1 MHFYTDNIYTRKIKM
16 RFSTSVLLLT
26 IGAAGVYS
34 QTIGTD
40 SCIGELACHSTDAI
54 SEISDHSCNG
64 YKSCYEVKA
73 IIGNNSCNEQTAC
86 EYVGWY
92 SDLINI
98 GASSCLGIDSCFG
111 IKANVGNSSCIG
123 QDSCKN
129 YDGSQGGKSRL
140 LIVHFLR
147 VRLLQTQ
154 KYSLTLF
161 ELYQNIYLFS
171 LLVWQLLLYFF
182 SRPRHSEQLPICCS
196 VEKRTMWTGSK
207 TAGWQR
213 PVPKSLF

>member
-26 IGAAGVYS
+26 IGAAGVTS

-40 SCIGELACHSTDAI
+40 SCIGELACHSTDAL

-98 GASSCLGIDSCFG
+98 GESSCLGIDSCRG
-111 IKANVGNSSCIG
+111 IEANVGDSSCIG
-123 QDSCKN
+123 QDSCKY
-129 YDGSQGGKSRL
+129 YDGSLGGKPRL
-140 LIVHFLR
+140 L
-147 VRLLQTQ
+147 
-154 KYSLTLF
+154 LF
-161 ELYQNIYLFS
+161 MMLCVSGF
-171 LLVWQLLLYFF
+171 
-182 SRPRHSEQLPICCS
+182 C
-196 VEKRTMWTGSK
+196 KRK
-207 TAGWQR
+207 N
-213 PVPKSLF
+213 VL